1 MQKYFVRPKDRSGSC
16 YFEFYKGKWDEKT
29 FWKEDS
35 ICIDDDDLFEC
46 DFIDILIKHVPNYD
60 PFGETEI
67 TKNQWEQIKEDCILG
82 GGKSA
87 AIVKEADKWVEDNYS
102 KHSIFTIL
110 GL

>member
-1 MQKYFVRPKDRSGSC
+1 MNFIKANGIK
-16 YFEFYKGKWDEKT
+16 KL

-35 ICIDDDDLFEC
+35 ICIDDDDLFDC
-46 DFIDILIKHVPNYD
+46 DFIEILIKYVPNYD

-67 TKNQWEQIKEDCILG
+67 TKHQWEQIKTDCLLS

-87 AIVKEADKWVEDNYS
+87 AIVKGADKWMIDTFS
-102 KHSIFTIL
+102 KHPIFTIL